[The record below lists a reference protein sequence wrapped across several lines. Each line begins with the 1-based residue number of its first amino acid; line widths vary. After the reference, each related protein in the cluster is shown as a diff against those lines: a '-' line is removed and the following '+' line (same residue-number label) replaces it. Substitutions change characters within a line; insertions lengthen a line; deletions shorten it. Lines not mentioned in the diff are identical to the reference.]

1 MNKISE
7 EKLTIKNTD
16 KIDVPVTELE
26 NKNISIFD
34 MVSSQQIKID
44 DCVINLKK
52 VKNITALCVHA
63 KKFF

>member
-1 MNKISE
+1 MNKINE

-44 DCVINLKK
+44 DCAHKPKK
-52 VKNITALCVHA
+52 G
-63 KKFF
+63 